1 MISKRLFMTLAAVGV
16 FLSGCGVPPFSQ
28 RSPEINTIA
37 TPSDIGGGN
46 INSGAATSL
55 PVRPNYTPGE
65 LVDYI
70 AQSGDTLPAL
80 AAHFNTT
87 IPEIM
92 AANPIIPSDATTMP
106 PGFPMKIPIY
116 FKALWANPFK
126 ILPDTGFVN
135 GPAQIGFNTSAF
147 VSTYSGW
154 LKNYV
159 TYAGGQYR
167 TGAEVVDYVAT
178 NFSVSPRLLL
188 AILEYSTGA
197 LTQSTMPDRKYILDY
212 EQPGFADAPNLAY
225 LQLVW
230 AADTLN
236 NGYYG
241 WRAGTLT
248 EFDEPDGTLIR
259 PDPWQNAASVGI
271 QYFFSRT
278 QFGSN
283 YDKAVSSEGLSK
295 TYQALFGNPWT
306 TDIKL
311 IPGSVHQPAL
321 QLPFPPGQV
330 WTYTGG
336 PHTGWGSVGSEP
348 FAAVDFGPPSEHHGC
363 FTPDPQNY
371 ATAVADGLV
380 VRSGPDGIMLDLDG
394 DGDERTGWDI
404 YYLHLSN
411 TTRMPVGK
419 ELHTGD
425 LIGYPSCQGG
435 ELVTGTHVHIARKYN
450 GEWIL
455 ADGPLAFNFEGW
467 IVFNGKA
474 AYQGTIKRNGITVTA
489 CACSDLYSQIRADFA
504 P

>member
-1 MISKRLFMTLAAVGV
+1 MINKHLITTLAAAGI
-16 FLSGCGVPPFSQ
+16 FLSGCGHTAFPISSTENNTLTPPLQ
-28 RSPEINTIA
+28 N
-37 TPSDIGGGN
+37 GGGVPN
-46 INSGAATSL
+46 TDAGTPL
-55 PVRPNYTPGE
+55 PVRPNYAPAQ

-87 IPEIM
+87 VPEIM

-106 PGFPMKIPIY
+106 PGLPMKIPIY

-126 ILPDTGFVN
+126 VLPDAAFVD
-135 GPAQIGFNTSAF
+135 GPAQIGFNTPAF
-147 VSTYSGW
+147 VASQPGW
-154 LKNYV
+154 LNNYV

-167 TGAEVVDYVAT
+167 TGAEMVDYVAT

-188 AILEYSTGA
+188 AIMEYSAGA
-197 LTQSTMPDRKYILDY
+197 LSQRIMPDRKYILEY
-212 EQPGFADAPNLAY
+212 AQPYFADAPNLVY

-241 WRAGTLT
+241 WRAGNLI

-278 QFGSN
+278 KFGSN
-283 YDKAVSSEGLSK
+283 YDNAVGSDGLSK
-295 TYQALFGNPWT
+295 TYQALFGNPWNL
-306 TDIKL
+306 DIKL
-311 IPGSVHQPAL
+311 IPGSLEQPPL
-321 QLPFPPGQV
+321 QFPFPPGQV

-336 PHTGWGSVGSEP
+336 PHTGWGSLGSQP

-404 YYLHLSN
+404 YYLHLSSP
-411 TTRMPVGK
+411 TRMPVGK
-419 ELHTGD
+419 ELHSGD

-455 ADGPLAFNFEGW
+455 ADGALAFNFEGW
-467 IVFNGKA
+467 KIFNGKA
-474 AYQGTIKRNGITVTA
+474 AYQGTMKRNGITVTA
-489 CACSDLYSQIRADFA
+489 CACSDLYSQIRADFS

>member
-1 MISKRLFMTLAAVGV
+1 MITLAAIGI
-16 FLSGCGVPPFSQ
+16 FLSGCGNPPILQ
-28 RSPEINTIA
+28 YSPENISPPSTTGGEAPDSVPA
-37 TPSDIGGGN
+37 T
-46 INSGAATSL
+46 AL
-55 PVRPNYTPGE
+55 PVRANYTPGE

-87 IPEIM
+87 LAEIM

-106 PGFPMKIPIY
+106 PGLPMKIPVY

-126 ILPDTGFVN
+126 IIPDAAFVN
-135 GPAQIGFNTSAF
+135 GPAQVGFNTSAF
-147 VSTYSGW
+147 VASRPGW

-159 TYAGGQYR
+159 TYAGGEYR

-178 NFSVSPRLLL
+178 NYSISPRLLL
-188 AILEYSTGA
+188 AVLEYSAGA
-197 LTQSTMPDRKYILDY
+197 LTQPSMPDKKYILDF
-212 EQPGFADAPNLAY
+212 EQPYFAEATNLAY

-241 WRAGTLT
+241 WRAGGLT
-248 EFDEPDGTLIR
+248 EFDETNGTLIR

-271 QYFFSRT
+271 QYLFSRT
-278 QFGSN
+278 KSGTD
-283 YDKAVSSEGLSK
+283 YDKAVSPDGLAK
-295 TYQALFGNPWT
+295 TYRILFGDPWT
-306 TDIKL
+306 MDTKL
-311 IPGSVHQPAL
+311 IPGSLQQPSL
-321 QLPFPPGQV
+321 LFPFPAGQV

-336 PHTGWGSVGSEP
+336 PHTGWGSVGSQP

-380 VRSGPDGIMLDLDG
+380 VRSGPEGIVLDLDG
-394 DGDERTGWDI
+394 DGDERTGWVI

-411 TTRMPVGK
+411 ITRVPSGK
-419 ELHTGD
+419 ELHAGD

-455 ADGPLAFNFEGW
+455 ADGPLGFDLEGW
-467 IVFNGKA
+467 RIYNGKA
-474 AYQGTIKRNGITVTA
+474 AYLGTMKRNGLTVTA
-489 CACSDLYSQIRADFA
+489 CACSDFYSQIRADFA